1 MVPGSEIQ
9 AYVLHPSTLGAAGG
23 WEVSGDSAMLGWR
36 TPGSPPLWSHTLSHP
51 PPPEASGPYDSKL
64 HAGQSHIHPAPRSTP
79 GSAQAQAHSTGP
91 GAGGIR

>member
-36 TPGSPPLWSHTLSHP
+36 TPGEPSAVVSHP
-51 PPPEASGPYDSKL
+51 L
-64 HAGQSHIHPAPRSTP
+64 TP
-79 GSAQAQAHSTGP
+79 SSSRGLRTLQQ
-91 GAGGIR
+91 